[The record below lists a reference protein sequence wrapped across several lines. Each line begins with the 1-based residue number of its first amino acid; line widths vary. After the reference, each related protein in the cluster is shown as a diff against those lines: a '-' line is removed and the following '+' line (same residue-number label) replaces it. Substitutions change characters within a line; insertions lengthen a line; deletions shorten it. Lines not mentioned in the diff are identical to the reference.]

1 MSPTLGS
8 GANLRVNQ
16 KGLALIKEF
25 EGFRSKAYRCPAGVW
40 TVGYGHTSAAGEPK
54 VGPLTVVTRE
64 EGEAILRR
72 DLGTFERAVAEA
84 VRVTVTCNQ
93 FSALVSFCY
102 NVGPGAF
109 RSSSVL
115 KAVNAKQW
123 NEVPRRLALWNKAG
137 GKVLPGLVRRRAAE
151 AALFLERDHVSP
163 AKEVE
168 IEQVEAHETPDV
180 PHGKPA
186 MKSTTNLAAGAAGVA
201 GTVGVFADVSAGAA
215 RAAESTQTVWQLL
228 GDYAGWI
235 ALVVLLAA
243 VGWIIYERMKKSKE
257 DGV

>member
-1 MSPTLGS
+1 M
-8 GANLRVNQ
+8 RVNQ
-16 KGLALIKEF
+16 KGLELIKEF
-25 EGFRSKAYRCPAGVW
+25 EGFRAKAYKCPAGVW
-40 TVGYGHTSAAGEPK
+40 TVGYGHTSNAGEPK
-54 VGPLTVVTRE
+54 VGSLTEVTRE
-64 EGEAILRR
+64 QAEEILRR
-72 DLGTFERAVAEA
+72 DLGTFERAVSDA
-84 VRVTVTCNQ
+84 VRVTVSSNQ
-93 FSALVSFCY
+93 YSALVSFCY

-123 NEVPRRLALWNKAG
+123 AEVPRRLALWNKAG

-151 AALFLERDHVSP
+151 AALFMEPDSVSP
-163 AKEVE
+163 AKEAK
-168 IEQVEAHETPDV
+168 IEQIESRETPDV
-180 PHGKPA
+180 PKGKPPLQ
-186 MKSTTNLAAGAAGVA
+186 STTNIAAGAAGVA

-235 ALVVLLAA
+235 ALTVLLVA
-243 VGWIIYERMKKSKE
+243 VGWIIYQRVLKSKE